1 MRHRKGVIKLSR
13 PEDHRKA
20 LIRNLISQLLTHE
33 RVMTTEAKAKAIR
46 PFAERL
52 ITIAKEDTVHSRRR
66 VARMLSDRNVVK
78 KLFSDI
84 APRFRNRTGG
94 YTRIMKLSNREGDNA
109 RRSIIELVER
119 VSVPKPTPPREKG
132 KEAGGDVAGVSSG
145 SGKVKVGKK

>member
-52 ITIAKEDTVHSRRR
+52 ITVAKEDTVHSRRR

-119 VSVPKPTPPREKG
+119 VSVPKLTPPREKG